1 MPYEMTWEPRGVYKR
16 FHGVVPFQE
25 YMRSQERVLADPRAD
40 DIRYVINDL
49 IEVDSYSVTDDQA
62 EYAAAI
68 TRGASISNPRLQIA
82 YVTTDSRVLMLIKA
96 ASIIS
101 SYALHAFPTRVE
113 ARKWAAGVA

>member
-49 IEVDSYSVTDDQA
+49 IHDPDTQALIFDIVKNQA
-62 EYAAAI
+62 EY
-68 TRGASISNPRLQIA
+68 
-82 YVTTDSRVLMLIKA
+82 
-96 ASIIS
+96 
-101 SYALHAFPTRVE
+101 
-113 ARKWAAGVA
+113 